1 MKRLGSLTLYLQH
14 HSFIDSNSINKW
26 VKTLPKGSE
35 LSFQSSICLYA
46 IWLTQRQLFGQL
58 LTRDMDLLVHEVFV
72 KDFLSC
78 VKTVEILEQN
88 L

>member
-1 MKRLGSLTLYLQH
+1 MKRLGSLTLYLQYH
-14 HSFIDSNSINKW
+14 NFIDSNSINKW

-35 LSFQSSICLYA
+35 LSFQNSICLYT
-46 IWLTQRQLFGQL
+46 ILLTQRQLFGQL

-78 VKTVEILEQN
+78 VKTVEVLEQN